1 MVRTSSAPNS
11 RIILSRVHIFR
22 PTTIVEIAVNSQ
34 IMMSILGPLLA
45 SPSGGG
51 TIDGCCKDPMMVTW
65 KTNDIGDTR
74 KKLTFK
80 QKKMTARYE
89 GLLGEMPRK
98 ETSRKKNYFPWFYDA
113 AAHMLIASCG
123 SATILCIH

>member
-22 PTTIVEIAVNSQ
+22 PTTNVEIAVNSQ

-51 TIDGCCKDPMMVTW
+51 TIDGCCKDPMTVTW
-65 KTNDIGDTR
+65 KLNKMRDTR
-74 KKLTFK
+74 KKSAFR
-80 QKKMTARYE
+80 QKKMTARYDGPLRDIRE
-89 GLLGEMPRK
+89 
-98 ETSRKKNYFPWFYDA
+98 KKRLPWFYDA